1 MPPPSRLRLGS
12 PQLHACC
19 AYASGSTSI
28 MEKLPSCPPTR
39 LGTQGICTTTE
50 KVGRKRLPS
59 SPAHRSPLSPRALS
73 YEETASST
81 ASLTAAD
88 CARMD
93 NFISTVLLDLPF
105 SRHQVTRARTRMY
118 TDTHTHTHTHTYTHC
133 ILGPSVPCRTF
144 CWHPLKSLQPTLT
157 TLSSPRF
164 RSRCGV
170 RSIPEVSTDQRS
182 LLAEENAR
190 EQESV
195 LPRGT
200 RDCR

>member
-1 MPPPSRLRLGS
+1 
-12 PQLHACC
+12 
-19 AYASGSTSI
+19 

-118 TDTHTHTHTHTYTHC
+118 TDTHTHTHTHVHT
-133 ILGPSVPCRTF
+133 V
-144 CWHPLKSLQPTLT
+144 HPRPICSLPY
-157 TLSSPRF
+157 
-164 RSRCGV
+164 V
-170 RSIPEVSTDQRS
+170 
-182 LLAEENAR
+182 LLASPQIPPAH
-190 EQESV
+190 SDHTF
-195 LPRGT
+195 LPALSFKVWSSEHT
-200 RDCR
+200 

>member
-1 MPPPSRLRLGS
+1 
-12 PQLHACC
+12 
-19 AYASGSTSI
+19 

-118 TDTHTHTHTHTYTHC
+118 TDTHTHTHTHTQMYIRAGSLRRLVTSC
-133 ILGPSVPCRTF
+133 SASAAATSPSRAARRCCQVACCAVSSLLWLAGVLIGAGQGDARERMAVDLGRRR
-144 CWHPLKSLQPTLT
+144 LT
-157 TLSSPRF
+157 CLAYGMTGNCLVTAGNDAFAVCGCALSS
-164 RSRCGV
+164 S
-170 RSIPEVSTDQRS
+170 
-182 LLAEENAR
+182 
-190 EQESV
+190 
-195 LPRGT
+195 
-200 RDCR
+200 